1 MKTFYRILAQ
11 GCIICTAITVA
22 FCLFIKFS
30 HTLSEAAMTLTQ
42 YLIIL
47 LFSLLVAGANQL
59 FRLRVLPLFAKLSV
73 HCAALC
79 LAFCAVFI
87 GFSKITVSS
96 PSVVFVVIFVF
107 VLAYAVIAG
116 AILGVRRLLGSKKQA
131 DTPEKPYHPLY
142 K

>member
-1 MKTFYRILAQ
+1 MKTFYRILTQ
-11 GCIICTAITVA
+11 GCVICTAITVA
-22 FCLFIKFS
+22 FCLFIKCC

-59 FRLRVLPLFAKLSV
+59 FRLPVLPLFAKLLI

-87 GFSKITVSS
+87 GFSKITVTS
-96 PSVVFVVIFVF
+96 PSVVFAVIFIFIF
-107 VLAYAVIAG
+107 VYAVIAG
-116 AILGVRRLLGSKKQA
+116 AVFGIRRLCRRKQTS
-131 DTPEKPYHPLY
+131 DPEKPYRPLY